1 MGVIMLIC
9 PLDYRYGKKEMKAVF
24 SEENRLR
31 SQLLVEAALA
41 RAHAAVGNIPD
52 DAAEIITEKCSPEH
66 VKLERVKEI
75 EAETK
80 HDVMAMVNAIS
91 EQCGDAGRYVHL
103 GATSNDIVD
112 TAAALEFKAA
122 LDMIE
127 EDLDKFIIT
136 LCALAARHRDT
147 VMMGRT
153 HGQFA
158 IPTTFGFKV
167 SGYVMEMLRHR
178 DRLREA
184 RPRICVGKMSGAI
197 GTGAGFGDKFFRIQQ
212 LVMQDLGLG
221 VEEAATQIVGR
232 DRYAELVFLLSIIA
246 TSCERYATEVRNLQ
260 RSEIAEVAEAF
271 DAKKQVGSSTMAQKR
286 NPMLSEN
293 VCGLARIVR
302 AYLDPQLE
310 CMVLWHERDLT
321 NSSAERFILPHAA
334 VLTDDILS
342 KMNDV
347 FAHLTVNEANM
358 LRNIDSA
365 GGFIMAE
372 SVLLALASKG
382 MGRQEAHELVR
393 KVSRKAEDEGKD
405 LKEALK
411 ANRAVSKLLKG
422 KELDMVMDPTNYVG
436 QAPEMV
442 DRTVAYAEATL
453 GRKII

>member
-1 MGVIMLIC
+1 MAVIMLIC

-31 SQLLVEAALA
+31 TQLLVEAALA
-41 RAHAAVGNIPD
+41 RAHAAVGNIPEE
-52 DAAEIITEKCSPEH
+52 AAETITEKCSPEH
-66 VKLERVKEI
+66 VRLERVKEI

-122 LDMIE
+122 LDIIE
-127 EDLDKFIIT
+127 RDLDTFIIT

-158 IPTTFGFKV
+158 IPTTFGFKI

-184 RPRICVGKMSGAI
+184 RSRVCVGKMSGAI

-232 DRYAELVFLLSIIA
+232 DRYAELVFLFSIIA
-246 TSCERYATEVRNLQ
+246 TSCERFATEVRNLQ

-302 AYLDPQLE
+302 AYLGPQLE

-342 KMNDV
+342 KMTDV
-347 FAHLTVNEANM
+347 FAHLTVNEATM

-372 SVLLALASKG
+372 SVLLALAGKG

-411 ANRAVSKLLKG
+411 ANRAVTKLLRG
-422 KELDMVMDPTNYVG
+422 KELDKVMDPTNYVG
-436 QAPEMV
+436 KAPEMV
-442 DRTVAYAEATL
+442 DRTIAYAEAKL